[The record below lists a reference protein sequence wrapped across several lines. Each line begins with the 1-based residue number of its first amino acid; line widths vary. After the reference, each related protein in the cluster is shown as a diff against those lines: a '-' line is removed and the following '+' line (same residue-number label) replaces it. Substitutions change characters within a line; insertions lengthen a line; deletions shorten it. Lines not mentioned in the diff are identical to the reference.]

1 MGKRT
6 FRDLCERETPDG
18 IYLSTWL
25 DEGMMVYIAI
35 AFITLAIPVSEFEE
49 VVKFLKDTEAVLKT
63 VVETPKDIIT
73 SGKIN

>member
-25 DEGMMVYIAI
+25 DEGMVYIAI